1 MWVGRDNNNS
11 KSQESA
17 LQTGQSWNPACTL
30 PEPTI
35 RFSCPSERQLERE
48 WGGGGGG
55 SGKLW
60 RTTNAFNTQLTF
72 VYVAHAAGACVTSVC
87 KVRWHELQLQLHH
100 QRQQHKLQLLMF
112 ASCSWQLSL
121 SAAKGRRKFSAGCQ
135 HETFCL
141 QVQWKLTF
149 TRCHVG
155 ANGNTCC
162 LRDEEPRKDNPPP
175 LLPPSALLY
184 SL

>member
-11 KSQESA
+11 ESQESA
-17 LQTGQSWNPACTL
+17 HQTGQSWNPACTL

-35 RFSCPSERQLERE
+35 RFSCLPSTGRQE
-48 WGGGGGG
+48 GGKWWK

-87 KVRWHELQLQLHH
+87 KVRWHELQLQH
-100 QRQQHKLQLLMF
+100 QHKLQLLEF

-121 SAAKGRRKFSAGCQ
+121 SAAKGRKFSAGCQ
-135 HETFCL
+135 HETFRL

-149 TRCHVG
+149 TRCHVE

-162 LRDEEPRKDNPPP
+162 LAMKNQERHLPP
-175 LLPPSALLY
+175 LSYHCTIY
-184 SL
+184 SQHSM